1 MEMNFKDIWESQKAN
16 LLNFIRSKIGE
27 EELADDILQE
37 VGLKFYQA
45 FAREVEIRNHTAWL
59 FQVARNTISDHYR
72 KQDTIERGKQNL
84 LGQDAKA
91 DSQNCVC
98 DLSEFIIKNYLPQQY
113 SSALYLSDIEQLPQK
128 QIALQLGLTLTAT
141 KSRIQRGRQKLKEI
155 ILQCVN
161 VEWNDRGE
169 PVDFQL
175 KNTCHLPEEL
185 LKEISRLNL
194 TI

>member
-1 MEMNFKDIWESQKAN
+1 MEKNFNDTWESQNAN
-16 LLNFIRSKIGE
+16 LLTFIRSKTGE
-27 EELADDILQE
+27 EELADDLLQE
-37 VGLKFYQA
+37 VGLKLYQA
-45 FAREVEIRNHTAWL
+45 FASGVEIRNHTAWL

-72 KQDTIERGKQNL
+72 KRDTIERGKENL
-84 LGQDAKA
+84 LSLTAKA

-98 DLSEFIIKNYLPQQY
+98 DLSGFIIKNYLPQQY
-113 SSALYLSDIEQLPQK
+113 SSALYLSDIEQVPQK

-155 ILQCVN
+155 ILGCVN

-175 KNTCHLPEEL
+175 KNTCELPEEL

-194 TI
+194 MI